1 MELKFEVTNLISP
14 IINTFKTINDEWD
27 HLFEIGLRSY
37 LQVQTE
43 KFYVTNTF
51 LHRGDKVR
59 FDDIYYPIK
68 AKYKNLTTDFSA
80 LDDIL
85 DEYRNITIVGTAGSG
100 KTTMMK
106 FIFLLT
112 LREQTKIPLLIEL
125 KALNDSGLSF
135 EELVYEKLVSG
146 NVVPNGQI
154 LARALKSGKF
164 LFLFDGFDE
173 IFSSK
178 RQEVVRQIELFTDSY
193 ATNYFIITS
202 RPGSGI
208 EDFPR
213 FVDFKVQLMDNTDV
227 DNFVVKLVGDE
238 ERRKKIL
245 ETVNLDENDDYT
257 EYLRN
262 PLLLSMFILS
272 FESHPEIPK
281 RRSAFYKNVFD
292 TLYSRH
298 DGVTKSGFNRE
309 KKTKLQREDFEK
321 ILSVFSYLSFMHGD
335 YVFTEEHL
343 SYLLQKVRDSTDYK
357 FDIEDLIFD
366 LRTTIS
372 ILILDGL
379 EYSFPHRSLQ
389 EYFTAHFLNSLVGD
403 QKIKGYDKLMNL
415 FENSSTDH
423 SYNLWNLCA
432 EMDKT
437 GFMKYFL
444 LKLLESYE
452 SSLTI
457 GTDTEILERYIRMTE
472 LSFVSRPYKGADSE
486 STEIAMFRTHNLN
499 SSVLQYCLI
508 SIHNKIVSFP
518 RERNI
523 ELELASF
530 LPEGFTIPKQK
541 DLPIKFTI
549 AVNRLLIKNGIVE
562 VIKSM
567 ALDITNRIREFE
579 IELDNEKKSVDD
591 LLNFTD

>member
-1 MELKFEVTNLISP
+1 
-14 IINTFKTINDEWD
+14 
-27 HLFEIGLRSY
+27 
-37 LQVQTE
+37 
-43 KFYVTNTF
+43 
-51 LHRGDKVR
+51 
-59 FDDIYYPIK
+59 
-68 AKYKNLTTDFSA
+68 
-80 LDDIL
+80 
-85 DEYRNITIVGTAGSG
+85 
-100 KTTMMK
+100 
-106 FIFLLT
+106 
-112 LREQTKIPLLIEL
+112 
-125 KALNDSGLSF
+125 
-135 EELVYEKLVSG
+135 
-146 NVVPNGQI
+146 
-154 LARALKSGKF
+154 
-164 LFLFDGFDE
+164 
-173 IFSSK
+173 
-178 RQEVVRQIELFTDSY
+178 
-193 ATNYFIITS
+193 
-202 RPGSGI
+202 
-208 EDFPR
+208 
-213 FVDFKVQLMDNTDV
+213 
-227 DNFVVKLVGDE
+227 
-238 ERRKKIL
+238 
-245 ETVNLDENDDYT
+245 
-257 EYLRN
+257 
-262 PLLLSMFILS
+262 
-272 FESHPEIPK
+272 
-281 RRSAFYKNVFD
+281 
-292 TLYSRH
+292 
-298 DGVTKSGFNRE
+298 
-309 KKTKLQREDFEK
+309 
-321 ILSVFSYLSFMHGD
+321 MHGD

-444 LKLLESYE
+444 LKLLKSYE

>member
-1 MELKFEVTNLISP
+1 MGLKFEVTNLISP

-444 LKLLESYE
+444 LKLLKSYE